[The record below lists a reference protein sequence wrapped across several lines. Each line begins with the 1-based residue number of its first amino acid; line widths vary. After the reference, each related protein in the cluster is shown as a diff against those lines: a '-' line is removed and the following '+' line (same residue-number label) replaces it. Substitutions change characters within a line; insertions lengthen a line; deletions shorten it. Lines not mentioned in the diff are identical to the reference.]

1 VLKEEDRMSKKR
13 IIVTTTINPP
23 TEALHKFDAMKDW
36 TLVVAGDQRTP
47 ADFRLKNGV
56 YLSPHEQEK
65 YHKKF
70 SDLIGWNTIRRRNFG
85 FLIAK
90 DMQADV
96 VATVDDDNIPLDD
109 WGQNVFVG
117 EQIEVN
123 YYETSLPC
131 FDPVGATNYPQLWH
145 RGFPLQLLTERDYS
159 QRTRKKVR
167 VDVQADFWNGD
178 PDIDAV
184 CRLEHRPWCQFAP
197 DSFPLAANKPA
208 PFNSQNT
215 FLRGDILQDY
225 FMVPFVGRMD
235 DIWGAYHLQ
244 SCGYQVVFNK
254 ATVEQQR
261 NPQDLTKNLKD
272 EFLGYEKTIALVKA
286 MADGRYSP
294 QEYWPEQSVKA
305 FQCYQE
311 CFS

>member
-1 VLKEEDRMSKKR
+1 MGTKR
-13 IIVTTTINPP
+13 VVVTTTINPP
-23 TEALHKFDAMKDW
+23 TEALRRFDEMSDW
-36 TLVVAGDQRTP
+36 TLVVAGDLRTP
-47 ADFRLKNGV
+47 ADFRLKHGV
-56 YLSPHEQEK
+56 YLSPDDQQK
-65 YHKKF
+65 YNRKL
-70 SDLIGWNTIRRRNFG
+70 SELLGWNTIQRRNFA
-85 FLIAK
+85 FLIAR

-96 VATVDDDNIPLDD
+96 VATVDDDNIPFDD
-109 WGQNVFVG
+109 WGRNVLVG
-117 EQIEVN
+117 EQTEVN

-131 FDPVGATNYPQLWH
+131 FDPVGATNYPHLWH
-145 RGFPLQLLTERDYS
+145 RGFPLQLLSERDYS
-159 QRTRKKVR
+159 RRSKKAVR

-184 CRLEHRPWCQFAP
+184 CRLEHRPWCEFAS
-197 DSFPLAANKPA
+197 DCFPLAADKPA

-244 SCGYQVVFNK
+244 SCGRQVVFHK

-261 NPQDLTKNLKD
+261 NLQDLTKNLKD
-272 EFLGYEKTIALVKA
+272 ELLGYTRTIALVNA
-286 MADGRYSP
+286 LADGRYSP
-294 QEYWPEQSVKA
+294 QEFWPEQSVKA
-305 FQCYQE
+305 FECYRE